1 MSETKFYGSL
11 LLYPVLLTVFQVVL
25 VGRGFASSFGQALGS
40 MPVALLLA
48 YLIIW
53 CPYRLFFAD
62 TEEARSPSERR
73 SFLCYRTGVILAMS
87 FWGLWLGGNL

>member
-11 LLYPVLLTVFQVVL
+11 LLYPVLLTVLQVLL

-53 CPYRLFFAD
+53 CPYRLFAKS
-62 TEEARSPSERR
+62 EEKRSPASRR
-73 SFLCYRTGVILAMS
+73 TVLSYGTGILMLMGFLGQ
-87 FWGLWLGGNL
+87 